1 MTLSPSRNS
10 TIFTWASPS
19 SSMTSPA
26 SRVGAWVTEVIYCP
40 AASHPVAVTPRS
52 AAVTV
57 STGFDLAAMI
67 PLKLG

>member
-1 MTLSPSRNS
+1 M
-10 TIFTWASPS
+10 I
-19 SSMTSPA
+19 SPA
-26 SRVGAWVTEVIYCP
+26 SRSGAEATSTISWP
-40 AASHPVAVTPRS
+40 APAQPTGVTPRS